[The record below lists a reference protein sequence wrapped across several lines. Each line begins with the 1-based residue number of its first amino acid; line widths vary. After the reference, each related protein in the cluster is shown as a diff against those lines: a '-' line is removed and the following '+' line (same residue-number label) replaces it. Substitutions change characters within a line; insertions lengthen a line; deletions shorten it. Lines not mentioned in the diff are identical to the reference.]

1 MGRDDD
7 IRCRRKGFLAF
18 AGPLDGHFSF
28 YTALRIVGCVEIL
41 IGDEIVWVEGGS
53 LVCDC

>member
-1 MGRDDD
+1 M
-7 IRCRRKGFLAF
+7 F
-18 AGPLDGHFSF
+18 AGLLDGHFSF
-28 YTALRIVGCVEIL
+28 LLSIIVGCVEIL